1 MGGVKPPPPLG
12 AAHLGATVGTVDPEK
27 SGYVIFGKFFL
38 FLWKWSADCKK
49 KFARKFFWS
58 GGIHARARVFVKNPT
73 PNCDLGGPKSPKPLL
88 DLQIEASVLSK
99 YINDVF
105 LHT

>member
-1 MGGVKPPPPLG
+1 M
-12 AAHLGATVGTVDPEK
+12 GTVDPEK
-27 SGYVIFGKFFL
+27 SGYVIFGNFFYFFGNGPRIAKKFFGP
-38 FLWKWSADCKK
+38 
-49 KFARKFFWS
+49 KFFWS

-73 PNCDLGGPKSPKPLL
+73 PNHDLGCPKSPKPLL